1 MDWWEPIDGHHQI
14 LDCRFDPADSLQDLL
29 MLLQQIL
36 SIPDWL
42 MMKDAVAVL
51 GQPPAV
57 GSKAFYRKCLL
68 QFGGEVCN
76 VVALCSTYYN
86 ISYE

>member
-42 MMKDAVAVL
+42 MMKDAVAQGGL
-51 GQPPAV
+51 Q
-57 GSKAFYRKCLL
+57 SLEDRIEAF
-68 QFGGEVCN
+68 
-76 VVALCSTYYN
+76 A
-86 ISYE
+86 